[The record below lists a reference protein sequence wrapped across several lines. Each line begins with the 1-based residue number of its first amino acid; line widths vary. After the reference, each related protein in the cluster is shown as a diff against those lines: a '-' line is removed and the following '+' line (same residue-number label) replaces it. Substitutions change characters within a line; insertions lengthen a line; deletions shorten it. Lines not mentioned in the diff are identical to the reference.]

1 MSREVV
7 LRSIAA
13 ALLALPSLG
22 LSQTYPFKLYTA
34 SDGLAQSSISCI
46 YQDSLARMW
55 FGAWGGISRYDG
67 KRFWT
72 HHSSSLKILS
82 ICEGPA
88 NTVWLGTMS
97 GIAIVTGDDI
107 QLDSIGLTGGILP
120 SNEVRALHRDISG
133 ALWIG
138 TAKGLVVLSH
148 DGKTLAEIPEPMRQ
162 RFISGFATTPD
173 GSVLVATTKG
183 IERCQQVDGKIV
195 ILERLLGDTPVRSLM
210 VRRTGEIIALVL
222 GQQNIIRYQR
232 GRWDT
237 VYSLSRIDR
246 LAMPMSLG
254 EDVLGNIW
262 IGTTSGLC
270 VLESDNVSY
279 LTRKQGLPNQYIGS
293 IFRDREGTLW
303 LGSEG
308 GAIKVSTVAF
318 RNYDYTTGLPGD
330 HVISVFE
337 DDQRNMWLGT
347 YRGAVRIAPFGKVI
361 AFQKELPHPSVHDFC
376 QDRTGKVWIGTHEGM
391 MEYMNGTVR
400 PSLIPALRTVPI
412 TRLLTDNDGNIY
424 CGSRGAILHIS
435 SRGAVQTVLG
445 PDRIANASVSA
456 LFLDNDGTLWFGTDG
471 NGAGFLRGDTLQL
484 FTQKDGLPDPWVT
497 SICRDKRGVLWF
509 ATQAGAAYW
518 TGDRFSPIPTADDPL
533 SHGVVTCVFRD
544 STGLLWFGTLTGMYA
559 WDDSVVA
566 SVGHEDGL
574 VAAAVRAGLTDRN
587 GNLWIGTVGGV
598 SRLDRAGY
606 RQHRGA
612 PSVEIEGLA
621 FDDGQLRFAPDTSL
635 SYDHN
640 TFTVHFNARSY
651 VDEEHTEFRYRLIGL
666 DRTWQSTRNHRDVRY
681 THLPAGSYEFAVQ
694 ARNRQSDWSRA
705 AVLAFAIH
713 PPVWETWWFR
723 ILAFGTLA
731 LGLGFLYRRR
741 VRGYERERRVQQ
753 EFSLLLM
760 ESQELER
767 KRIAGELHDSLG
779 QDLLVIRNRAL
790 VGLTDSALTG
800 HTHDQLQ
807 VISSVATKAIDGV
820 REIAYD
826 LRPYQLDRLGLTKA
840 ILAITRDLAGPIHF
854 DIDVDPVDDVV
865 ARGNAIHVYRIVQEG
880 INNILKHAEATN
892 GWVTIRHTMKSLS
905 IIIRDDGKGMPV
917 GTANNPAGHQ
927 GLGLPGITERAKAL
941 GGAVTIT
948 SSPGAGTT
956 LTILIPAEETSR

>member
-1 MSREVV
+1 M
-7 LRSIAA
+7 
-13 ALLALPSLG
+13 LALPSVG

-46 YQDSLARMW
+46 YQDSLGRMW

-72 HHSSSLKILS
+72 QHSSSLKVLS

-88 NTVWLGTMS
+88 GTIWLGTLS

-107 QLDSIGLTGGILP
+107 RPDSIGLAGGILP
-120 SNEVRALHRDISG
+120 TNEVRALYRDISG
-133 ALWIG
+133 AMWIG
-138 TAKGLVVLSH
+138 TAKGLVVLSR
-148 DGKTLAEIPEPMRQ
+148 DGKPLAEIPDPLRK
-162 RFISGFATTPD
+162 RFISGFATMPD
-173 GSVLVATTKG
+173 GSVLVASTNG
-183 IERCQQVDGKIV
+183 IERCQQVGGKIV
-195 ILERLLGDTPVRSLM
+195 TRERLLGDTPVRSLM
-210 VRRTGEIIALVL
+210 VRRTGEIMALVH
-222 GQQNIIRYQR
+222 GQQIIIRYQH

-254 EDVLGNIW
+254 EDVLGSIW
-262 IGTTSGLC
+262 IGTSSGLC

-347 YRGAVRIAPFGKVI
+347 YRGAVRIAPFGKVV
-361 AFQKELPHPSVHDFC
+361 AFQEELPHPSVHDFC
-376 QDRTGKVWIGTHEGM
+376 QDSTGRVWIGTHEGV
-391 MEYMNGTVR
+391 MEYVNGTVR
-400 PSLIPALRTVPI
+400 PSPIPALRKVPI
-412 TRLLTDNDGNIY
+412 TRLLTDNDGNTY
-424 CGSRGAILHIS
+424 CGTRGAILHVS
-435 SRGAVQTVLG
+435 SRGAVQSILG
-445 PDRIANASVSA
+445 SDRISNASVSA
-456 LFLDNDGTLWFGTDG
+456 LFLDTDGTLWFGTDG
-471 NGAGFLRGDTLQL
+471 NGGGFLRGDTLRL
-484 FTQKDGLPDPWVT
+484 FTQQDGLPHPWIT
-497 SICRDKRGVLWF
+497 SICRDRHGVLWF

-518 TGDRFSPIPTADDPL
+518 TGNRFAPIPTAEDPL

-559 WDDSVVA
+559 WDDSIVA
-566 SVGHEDGL
+566 SVGNEDGL
-574 VAAAVRAGLTDRN
+574 VASAVRAGLTGRN

-606 RQHRGA
+606 RRHRDA
-612 PSVEIEGLA
+612 PPVEIEGLA
-621 FDDGQLRFAPDTSL
+621 FDDGQLVPTPDTSYA
-635 SYDHN
+635 YDHN
-640 TFTVHFNARSY
+640 TFTVHFNARSF
-651 VDEEHTEFRYRLIGL
+651 VDEEHTEFRFQLSGL
-666 DRTWQSTRNHRDVRY
+666 DRSWQHTKNQREMRY
-681 THLPAGSYEFAVQ
+681 THLPAGRYAFAVQ

-705 AVLAFAIH
+705 AVLSFTIR
-713 PPVWETWWFR
+713 PPIWETWWFE
-723 ILAFGTLA
+723 ILVLGTLA
-731 LGLGFLYRRR
+731 ISLALLYRRR
-741 VRGYERERRVQQ
+741 VRGFERQQRAQQ
-753 EFSLLLM
+753 EFSRLLM

-790 VGLTDSALTG
+790 VGLKDSALTS
-800 HTHDQLQ
+800 HTHDQLE

-840 ILAITRDLAGPIHF
+840 ILAITRDLAGPPHITI
-854 DIDVDPVDDVV
+854 DIDPVDDVV

-880 INNILKHAEATN
+880 INNILKHAGATD
-892 GWVTIRHTMKSLS
+892 GWVTIRRNTNTLS
-905 IIIRDDGKGMPV
+905 IVIKDNGNGMPV
-917 GTANNPAGHQ
+917 DTAGNPAGHR
-927 GLGLPGITERAKAL
+927 GLGLLGITERAKAL
-941 GGAVTIT
+941 NGDVAIA
-948 SSPGAGTT
+948 SLPGTGTT
-956 LTILIPAEETSR
+956 LTILIPAQETSQ